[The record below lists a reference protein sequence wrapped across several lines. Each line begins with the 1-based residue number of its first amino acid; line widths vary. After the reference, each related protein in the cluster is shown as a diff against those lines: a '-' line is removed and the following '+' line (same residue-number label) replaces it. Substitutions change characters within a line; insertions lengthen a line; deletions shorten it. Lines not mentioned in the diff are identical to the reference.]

1 MSSLTLYVDTTFSSP
16 YAMSV
21 YVTLLEKKLEFALK
35 TVNLD
40 NGEHLQTAY
49 RDLALT
55 GRVPTLVHG
64 ELVLNESSAIIEYLE
79 EAFPAP
85 QHAAVLPANLE
96 QRARARQVQAWLR
109 SDLLA
114 LRAER
119 STNVIFFAPE
129 PTPLTPA
136 GQAAA
141 ERLLRIADRLID
153 GEHLFGQWSIA
164 DTDLALMLHR
174 LISNGDPV
182 PQRVADYAKRQWQR
196 ASVQAWV
203 AQPRVQ

>member
-1 MSSLTLYVDTTFSSP
+1 MSGLTLFVDSSFTSP
-16 YAMSV
+16 YALSV

-40 NGEHLQTAY
+40 NGEHLQPAY

-64 ELVLNESSAIIEYLE
+64 ELVLNESSAIIDYLE

-85 QHAAVLPANLE
+85 QYAAVLPADIA

-109 SDLLA
+109 SDLPA

-129 PTPLTPA
+129 PTPLTEA

-141 ERLLRIADRLID
+141 DRLIRIAARLID

-182 PQRVADYAKRQWQR
+182 PPRVADYARRQWER

-203 AQPRVQ
+203 GQQRA

>member
-1 MSSLTLYVDTTFSSP
+1 MSGLTLYVDSSFTSP

-40 NGEHLQTAY
+40 NGEHLQPAY

-64 ELVLNESSAIIEYLE
+64 ELVLNESSAIIDYLE

-85 QHAAVLPANLE
+85 QYAAVLPADIA

-109 SDLLA
+109 SDLPA

-129 PTPLTPA
+129 PTPLTEA
-136 GQAAA
+136 GHAAA
-141 ERLLRIADRLID
+141 DRLIRIAERLID

-196 ASVQAWV
+196 ASVQRWV
-203 AQPRVQ
+203 TQQRAQ

>member
-1 MSSLTLYVDTTFSSP
+1 MSGLTLFVDSSFTSP

-40 NGEHLQTAY
+40 NGEHLQPAY

-64 ELVLNESSAIIEYLE
+64 ELVLNESSAIIDYLE

-85 QHAAVLPANLE
+85 QYAAVLPADIA

-109 SDLLA
+109 SDLPA

-129 PTPLTPA
+129 PTPLTEA

-141 ERLLRIADRLID
+141 DRLIRIAARLID

-182 PQRVADYAKRQWQR
+182 PPRVADYARRQWER

-203 AQPRVQ
+203 GQQRA

>member
-1 MSSLTLYVDTTFSSP
+1 MSSLTLYVDSSFTSP

-21 YVTLLEKKLEFALK
+21 YVTLLEKKREFALK

-40 NGEHLQTAY
+40 NGEHLQPAY

-64 ELVLNESSAIIEYLE
+64 ELVLNESSAIIDYLE

-85 QHAAVLPANLE
+85 QHAAVLPADIA

-129 PTPLTPA
+129 PTPLTEA

-141 ERLLRIADRLID
+141 DRLIRIAERLID
-153 GEHLFGQWSIA
+153 GEQLFGQWSIA

-174 LISNGDPV
+174 LISNADPV
-182 PQRVADYAKRQWQR
+182 PPRVADYARRQWER

-203 AQPRVQ
+203 AQQRA

>member
-1 MSSLTLYVDTTFSSP
+1 MSGLTLFVDSSFTSP

-40 NGEHLQTAY
+40 NGEHLQPAY

-64 ELVLNESSAIIEYLE
+64 ELVLNESSAIIDYLE

-85 QHAAVLPANLE
+85 QYAAVLPADIA

-109 SDLLA
+109 SDLPA

-129 PTPLTPA
+129 PTPLTEA

-141 ERLLRIADRLID
+141 DRLIRIAARLID

-182 PQRVADYAKRQWQR
+182 PPRVADYARRQWER
-196 ASVQAWV
+196 ASVQRWV
-203 AQPRVQ
+203 TQQRAK